1 MDKIRKKLGDI
12 KKSDH
17 TDTDEL
23 PWGFQNLRKIG
34 KVILALSR
42 QEAAEFPFKG
52 MMNTFQELGQQDG
65 WQRRLVSVKSYT

>member
-52 MMNTFQELGQQDG
+52 VEIIKFKCHT
-65 WQRRLVSVKSYT
+65 RLASSSLHY